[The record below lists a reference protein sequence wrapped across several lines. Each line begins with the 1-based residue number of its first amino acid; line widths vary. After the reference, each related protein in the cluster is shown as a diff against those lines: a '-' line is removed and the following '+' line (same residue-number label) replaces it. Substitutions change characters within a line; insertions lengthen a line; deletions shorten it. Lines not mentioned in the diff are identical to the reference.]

1 MTWLLISVPA
11 SFLQM
16 LAQGALVTPASL
28 LSSSPEVMQYPS
40 HVSRSFASDAK
51 GHSLNTP

>member
-1 MTWLLISVPA
+1 MTWLLVSVPA
-11 SFLQM
+11 SFPQL
-16 LAQGALVTPASL
+16 LAQGALVTQASL

-40 HVSRSFASDAK
+40 HVSRPFSSDAE